1 MRGYFAHYITRKF
14 RIDEQENSKSA
25 SYNNLQW
32 FLSPFKTSYR
42 LFKTKT
48 AIKTLIEIFF
58 YFLFFI
64 IFYLFN
70 MSVYFL

>member
-32 FLSPFKTSYR
+32 FLSPFKTTYR
-42 LFKTKT
+42 LFKLKQPL
-48 AIKTLIEIFF
+48 KH
-58 YFLFFI
+58 
-64 IFYLFN
+64 
-70 MSVYFL
+70 

>member
-1 MRGYFAHYITRKF
+1 MRGYFAHYITRMF
-14 RIDEQENSKSA
+14 RIDDQENSKSA

-48 AIKTLIEIFF
+48 AIKTL
-58 YFLFFI
+58 
-64 IFYLFN
+64 N
-70 MSVYFL
+70 DN